1 MIEVIEF
8 GGLTLLGQSAQFIS
22 ASHEG
27 SDAPQ
32 VIGRLWQEMSKAFF
46 ALNLDRDADP
56 LGIGAMWPAETGKP
70 GEMIYFAG
78 YQVHSKPDLM
88 GGLEILD
95 LPMGAYAQVLHEGP
109 MSELPQTVTNFY
121 GELLPASQLERAAG
135 LDLEIYY
142 EVGQVAKVGIAAPVK
157 A

>member
-1 MIEVIEF
+1 MIEVIKF
-8 GGLTLLGQSAQFIS
+8 GGQTLLGQSAQFIS

-32 VIGRLWQEMSKAFF
+32 VIGRLWQEMSKVFF
-46 ALNLDRDADP
+46 ALDLDRDADP
-56 LGIGAMWPAETGKP
+56 LGIGAMWPTESGKP

-78 YQVHSKPDLM
+78 YQIHSKPDLM

-95 LPMGAYAQVLHEGP
+95 LPVGTYAQVLHQGP
-109 MSELPQTVTNFY
+109 MSEMPQTVTNFY
-121 GELLPASQLERAAG
+121 AQLLPASQLERVAG

-142 EVGQVAKVGIAAPVK
+142 EVGQVTKVGIAAPVRP
-157 A
+157 

>member
-22 ASHEG
+22 ASHDG

-32 VIGRLWQEMSKAFF
+32 VIGQLWQEMSKAFF

-95 LPMGAYAQVLHEGP
+95 LPTGTYAQVLHEGP

-121 GELLPASQLERAAG
+121 GKLLPTSQLDRVAG

>member
-1 MIEVIEF
+1 VIEVIKF
-8 GGLTLLGQSAQFIS
+8 GGLTLLGQSGQFIS

-32 VIGRLWQEMSKAFF
+32 VIGRLWQEMSKVFF
-46 ALNLDRDADP
+46 ALDLDRDADP
-56 LGIGAMWPAETGKP
+56 LGIGAMWPTESGKP

-78 YQVHSKPDLM
+78 YQIHSKPDLM

-95 LPMGAYAQVLHEGP
+95 LPMGTYAQVIHQGP

-121 GELLPASQLERAAG
+121 AQLLPASQLERVAG
-135 LDLEIYY
+135 FDLEIYY
-142 EVGQVAKVGIAAPVK
+142 EVGQVTKVGIAAPVRP
-157 A
+157 